1 MASPQVW
8 ILVTGGAG
16 FIGSHTVVELCTA
29 GFAVVILDSLQNSS
43 AISLDRI
50 RLLVPRPDLVEFV
63 QADILDDKAVG
74 EICRLKKFSSVI
86 HFAALKA
93 VGESVADP
101 LAYYRNN
108 ITGLLTLLQHVVAVG
123 IPSIVFSSSATVYG
137 DGIPP
142 FTELSPTGTGITNPY
157 GQTKF
162 MAEQIL
168 SDLQKATPSLR
179 VSLLRYFNPV
189 GAHESGTMGEDPAG
203 VPSNLMPYIQRV
215 ATGRLPKLTV
225 YGGDYA
231 TPDGTALRDYIHV
244 VDLAKGH
251 VKALEWMAKQ
261 TSGFCEVF
269 NLGTGRPSSV
279 LEVISSFRAASGHPI
294 PITVGPRRPGDAP
307 SSFAEPSKAKEVL
320 GWEASLTMTD
330 MCRDSWRWVSLNP
343 MGYAP
348 LAVSLTEKLA

>member
-142 FTELSPTGTGITNPY
+142 FTELSPTGT
-157 GQTKF
+157 
-162 MAEQIL
+162 
-168 SDLQKATPSLR
+168 
-179 VSLLRYFNPV
+179 VSLGSCIML
-189 GAHESGTMGEDPAG
+189 ES
-203 VPSNLMPYIQRV
+203 
-215 ATGRLPKLTV
+215 
-225 YGGDYA
+225 
-231 TPDGTALRDYIHV
+231 
-244 VDLAKGH
+244 
-251 VKALEWMAKQ
+251 
-261 TSGFCEVF
+261 
-269 NLGTGRPSSV
+269 
-279 LEVISSFRAASGHPI
+279 
-294 PITVGPRRPGDAP
+294 
-307 SSFAEPSKAKEVL
+307 
-320 GWEASLTMTD
+320 
-330 MCRDSWRWVSLNP
+330 
-343 MGYAP
+343 
-348 LAVSLTEKLA
+348 